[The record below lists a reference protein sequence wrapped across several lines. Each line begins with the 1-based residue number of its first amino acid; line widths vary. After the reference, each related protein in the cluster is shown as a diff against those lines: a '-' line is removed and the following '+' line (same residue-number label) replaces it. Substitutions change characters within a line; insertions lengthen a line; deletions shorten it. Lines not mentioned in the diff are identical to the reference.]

1 MATRPRRRNA
11 NREQNR
17 GRAVVE
23 MTTHRVLVLGGYGFF
38 GRRICTALAKNSAV
52 NLFIAGRD
60 GGKGA
65 QLANELGIAAEKAFA
80 VDAHAKS
87 FASVLQ
93 HYRIDTLVNTAGPFQ
108 QQNYEVPLATIAAKC
123 NYIDL
128 ADSREFVT
136 GIDALDATAR
146 ENGVT
151 VVSGAS
157 SVPSLTSAVIDRF
170 LPEFD
175 RLESVRI
182 GIASGAKS
190 PGIATVRGI
199 FSYCGKPFAWKDRG
213 RWTTTYG
220 WLDLSRHRFPT
231 PVGTRLLG
239 SCNVPDLSIIP
250 SRYPSVQTATFQAGF
265 ASHVGHLVVWA
276 LAGLVKRHALRSAV
290 PFASIL
296 NRISGWIEPF
306 VSDKGAMFVQMEGRG
321 IDGTPLRRTWNIV
334 AKNNHGP
341 NIPCGASI
349 AIVNKLAAGE
359 SLPKGAMPCVGLI
372 TVDEYL
378 ASLRHLD
385 IAEVIE

>member
-1 MATRPRRRNA
+1 MNA
-11 NREQNR
+11 
-17 GRAVVE
+17 
-23 MTTHRVLVLGGYGFF
+23 HRVLVLGGYGFF
-38 GRRICTALAKNSAV
+38 GKRICLVLTKNPAV
-52 NLFIAGRD
+52 DLFVAGRD
-60 GGKGA
+60 ADKAA
-65 QLANELGIAAEKAFA
+65 QLAEELHIPAENAFA
-80 VDAHAKS
+80 IDAHADS
-87 FASVLQ
+87 FTSVLQ
-93 HYRIDTLVNTAGPFQ
+93 HHRIDTLVNTAGPFQ
-108 QQNYEVPLATIAAKC
+108 QQNYEVPLAAIAAKC

-136 GIDALDATAR
+136 GIDALDACAR

-157 SVPSLTSAVIDRF
+157 SVPALTAAVIDRF

-175 RLESVRI
+175 RLDSVRI

-199 FSYCGKPFAWKDRG
+199 FSYCGKPFTWKDG
-213 RWTTTYG
+213 GQWTTTYG
-220 WLDLSRHRFPT
+220 WLDLSRHRFPK

-239 SCNVPDLSIIP
+239 SCSVPDLSIIP
-250 SRYPSVQTATFQAGF
+250 SRYPSLQTATFQAGF

-276 LAGLVKRHALRSAV
+276 LAGLVKLHLLRSVV
-290 PFASIL
+290 PFAPLL
-296 NRISGWIEPF
+296 NRISVWIESF

-321 IDGTPLRRTWNIV
+321 ADGTPLRKTWNIV

-359 SLPKGAMPCVGLI
+359 SLAKGAMPCVGLI

-378 ASLRHLD
+378 ASLSHLD

>member
-1 MATRPRRRNA
+1 
-11 NREQNR
+11 
-17 GRAVVE
+17 
-23 MTTHRVLVLGGYGFF
+23 MTAHRVLVLGGYGFF
-38 GRRICTALAKNSAV
+38 GSRICAALAKNSAID
-52 NLFIAGRD
+52 LLIAGRD
-60 GGKGA
+60 GDKA
-65 QLANELGIAAEKAFA
+65 AKLAGELGISAENAVA
-80 VDAHAKS
+80 VDAHAES
-87 FASVLQ
+87 FASVLR
-93 HYRIDTLVNTAGPFQ
+93 HYRINTLVNTAGPFQ
-108 QQNYEVPLATIAAKC
+108 QQNYQVPLAAIAARC
-123 NYIDL
+123 NYVDL
-128 ADSREFVT
+128 ADSREFVI
-136 GIDALDATAR
+136 GIDALDAGAR

-157 SVPSLTSAVIDRF
+157 SVPSLTTAVIDRF
-170 LPEFD
+170 LPEFE

-182 GIASGAKS
+182 GISSGAKS

-199 FSYCGKPFAWKDRG
+199 FSYCGKPFTWKDSG
-213 RWTTTYG
+213 RWTTTFG
-220 WLDLSRHRFPT
+220 WLSLSRHRFPK

-276 LAGLVKRHALRSAV
+276 LAGLVKRHLLPSALS
-290 PFASIL
+290 FAPLL
-296 NRISGWIEPF
+296 NRISVWIEPL

-321 IDGTPLRRTWNIV
+321 INGTPLRKTWSIV

-349 AIVNKLAAGE
+349 AIANQLARGE

-378 ASLRHLD
+378 AALRHLD